1 MLKIL
6 PEKADMILDAAGVPA
21 LINQN
26 LKLVKNFG
34 DVCIYGETAKSEY
47 LINWEEA
54 PFCFNL
60 RFAQW
65 PSKAE
70 EAEVHDEIIALIKQG
85 VLKGSNYISDVFD
98 FKDSVE
104 AIEYFKAKK
113 SFNWENSLLRT
124 LESMNNLNF
133 FLTIAMAHI
142 AILVEKKD
150 KNFHSNIIL
159 ERANSIKKEYLV
171 YLSTMATGI
180 VEILKYARTG
190 IRDWHTKKDK
200 NKGQLQFKLILE

>member
-113 SFNWENSLLRT
+113 N
-124 LESMNNLNF
+124 
-133 FLTIAMAHI
+133 IGKI
-142 AILVEKKD
+142 AIR
-150 KNFHSNIIL
+150 F
-159 ERANSIKKEYLV
+159 
-171 YLSTMATGI
+171 
-180 VEILKYARTG
+180 
-190 IRDWHTKKDK
+190 
-200 NKGQLQFKLILE
+200 